1 METIHKIELL
11 QSDVVMVVAEL
22 RMSAVLMLSQ
32 LHSRGDQFDPGVAKR
47 YATRLLAIANNIED
61 QTR

>member
-1 METIHKIELL
+1 METIHKIELS

-22 RMSAVLMLSQ
+22 RTLAVWILSR
-32 LHSRGDQFDPGVAKR
+32 LHSRGNQIDLEAAKR
-47 YATRLLAIANNIED
+47 YAFSLRAIADNIED